1 MTPVTRAWTI
11 AAALVGALACVGAHA
26 QRPVTEKR
34 PVIDKRQ
41 VTEKQAASYI
51 YFGFLT
57 DAAHALLSKDVKL
70 GPELRQRLA
79 LPQEA
84 DSRKIYDALVTLTD
98 KKALVVRKAGPDELS
113 RYAVGDLRQPL
124 FALEAG
130 NTTLLIQFDM
140 RANNISFVGQL
151 AGPAGPPK
159 PIAAPKPAVAPLRVP
174 RAEPLRP
181 LRPLRP
187 TGPCVVKPVMS
198 DQDLVNCGATPR

>member
-1 MTPVTRAWTI
+1 MAVLRWAYHRTTQPFKMTPMARAWTI
-11 AAALVGALACVGAHA
+11 AAALIGALAGTDAHA
-26 QRPVTEKR
+26 QRPVAGKR
-34 PVIDKRQ
+34 P
-41 VTEKQAASYI
+41 VTEKQAANFI

-57 DAAHALLSKDVKL
+57 DAAHAVLSKDVKL
-70 GPELRQRLA
+70 GPELRQRLV

-98 KKALVVRKAGPDELS
+98 KKVLLVRKAAPDELS
-113 RYAVGDLRQPL
+113 RYAGKDLGQPL

-130 NTTLLIQFDM
+130 NTTLLIQYDLP
-140 RANNISFVGQL
+140 ANNISFVGQL

-159 PIAAPKPAVAPLRVP
+159 PAVAPLRVP
-174 RAEPLRP
+174 RAV
-181 LRPLRP
+181 PLRP